1 MNKVECLLV
10 IKIKMYPA
18 QEGDAFLVS
27 VETER
32 GTKNILIDMGLTC
45 TYKNEIKPD
54 LIKLNSFGQ
63 KIDLLI
69 ITHIDQDHIQ
79 GAIDFIQENGESH
92 KIIQVERVWHN
103 SYRHL
108 QFAKT
113 GSLSEAESDIL
124 NQMILQNNPSTS
136 EGRASISAKQG
147 SSLSALLLEYKYNWN
162 IGSNLQAINIDV
174 HSNYDLDGIIIKLLS
189 PDTDKLKKLERFWLK
204 ELNKKKYNFS
214 ITDEKIFD
222 DAFEFFMMNHYENG
236 VKRENISSSNK
247 LDIDKL
253 SLVDADTSEV
263 DSSPTNGSSISFV
276 IEYDSKKLLFLADA
290 HEDIIVKSLR
300 ETYDDEVL
308 YFDSIKIPHHG
319 SNNNFS
325 TTISNMIES
334 KRYFVSTNANKH
346 HHPNAEV
353 ISKIIAKPSHKT
365 IYFNYSHEISNTI
378 DDEELM
384 SKYSY
389 DVVVTNEVEIE

>member
-1 MNKVECLLV
+1 M

-27 VETER
+27 FET
-32 GTKNILIDMGLTC
+32 GSCTKNILIDMGLSC
-45 TYKNEIKPD
+45 TYRSRIKAD
-54 LIKLNSFGQ
+54 LVELSSLGQ
-63 KIDLLI
+63 KLDLLI

-79 GAIDFIQENGESH
+79 GAIEFIKENGEDH

-108 QFAKT
+108 QFDKT
-113 GSLSEAESDIL
+113 GHLSEAENDIL
-124 NQMILQNNPSTS
+124 SQMILQNIKPIP
-136 EGRASISAKQG
+136 EGRSNVSAKQG
-147 SSLSALLLEYKYNWN
+147 SSLSSLLLEYKYNWN
-162 IGSNLQAINIDV
+162 ISSDLQAINIDV
-174 HSNYDLDGIIIKLLS
+174 QNNYDLDDIIIKLLS

-204 ELNKKKYNFS
+204 ELQKKKYKFS

-222 DAFEFFMMNHYENG
+222 DAFEFFMMNNSEEIG
-236 VKRENISSSNK
+236 KKENISSSNK

-253 SLVDADTSEV
+253 SIVDAPDNEV

-276 IEYDSKKLLFLADA
+276 IEYDNKKLLFLADA

-300 ETYDDEVL
+300 EIYDDEVL
-308 YFDSIKIPHHG
+308 HFDAIKIPHHG

-334 KRYFVSTNANKH
+334 KRYFVSTNASKH

-353 ISKIIAKPSHKT
+353 IAKIIAKPIHKT
-365 IYFNYSHEISNTI
+365 IYFNYSHDISNII